1 MQRGRSE
8 SHSADR
14 SVGPHSTSASS
25 ARANGARVLLLGAG
39 MQGKA
44 ALHDLARAPDVGHV
58 VVADSDP
65 SLRELLHAYQPD
77 RVSGRIVDARDEV
90 AAAALMR
97 GADVVVEA
105 LPGHFALP
113 MGRLAAECG
122 VSLVS
127 SMYFV
132 SPGEPDPAKIAAAR
146 AAVREVDRMAKRKG
160 IIILTEFGLDPGLDL
175 VLGTRA
181 LSEVDAVREFSAYGA
196 GIPAPGARD
205 NPLKYRFSW
214 SALGVMRSYH
224 RPARLIAGGE
234 VVTVE
239 ATRIFEPQHVHRL
252 DVPAIE
258 APLECY
264 PNGDAVH
271 YAELFGIRDQ
281 VREMGRYT
289 GRLPG
294 HCAFWDTMVKCGF
307 LDERPVTVGDTLVS
321 PATFVSAV
329 LASQPQF
336 QYGEREAD
344 LTFVRVDVRGT
355 RASTGP
361 RSGHEVAD
369 GPVHGAGSP
378 KPRTGAEERV
388 RVVYDLVDRR
398 DFGTGFSSMQRTVGY
413 TLSLGAQLILR
424 GALPKRGVLTPLDV
438 PYELVFPSL
447 ERHNIRVTR
456 EEMRWQ

>member
-1 MQRGRSE
+1 M
-8 SHSADR
+8 
-14 SVGPHSTSASS
+14 
-25 ARANGARVLLLGAG
+25 LLLGAG

-44 ALHDLARAPDVGHV
+44 ALHDLAREADVARV
-58 VVADSDP
+58 VVADADP
-65 SLRELLHAYQPD
+65 SLRELLHAYPPD

-90 AAAALMR
+90 AVAALMHD
-97 GADVVVEA
+97 ADVVVEA

-113 MGRLAAECG
+113 IGRLAAECG

-146 AAVREVDRMAKRKG
+146 AAVRDIDRVAKQKG
-160 IIILTEFGLDPGLDL
+160 IAILTEFGLDPGLDL
-175 VLGTRA
+175 VLGAQA
-181 LSEVDAVREFSAYGA
+181 LSELDAVHEFHAYGA

-234 VVTVE
+234 VETID
-239 ATRIFEPQHVHRL
+239 ATRIFEPQHVHRI

-258 APLECY
+258 SPLECY

-294 HCAFWDTMVKCGF
+294 HCAFWDTMVKSGF
-307 LDERPVTVGDTLVS
+307 LEERPVSVGDAQVS
-321 PATFVSAV
+321 PPEFVAAV

-336 QYGEREAD
+336 RYGEGDAD

-355 RASTGP
+355 RSSKGP
-361 RSGHEVAD
+361 GRGPPNSSAD
-369 GPVHGAGSP
+369 QVGSP
-378 KPRTGAEERV
+378 DRRTGGAERV

-398 DFGTGFSSMQRTVGY
+398 DFRTGFTSMQRTVGY
-413 TLSLGAQLILR
+413 TMSLGAQLILR

-438 PYELVFPSL
+438 PYEMVFPSL
-447 ERHNIRVTR
+447 ARHNIRVTR
-456 EEMRWQ
+456 EEVLWR

>member
-1 MQRGRSE
+1 
-8 SHSADR
+8 
-14 SVGPHSTSASS
+14 
-25 ARANGARVLLLGAG
+25 

-44 ALHDLARAPDVGHV
+44 ALHDLARAPDIAKV
-58 VVADSDP
+58 VVADADP
-65 SLRELLHAYQPD
+65 LLEAQLRAYQPD
-77 RVSGRIVDARDEV
+77 RVSGRIVDAHDEV
-90 AAAALMR
+90 AVAALMHA
-97 GADVVVEA
+97 ADVVVEA

-132 SPGEPDPAKIAAAR
+132 SPGEADPAQIAAAR
-146 AAVREVDRMAKRKG
+146 AAVRDVDRMAKQKG
-160 IIILTEFGLDPGLDL
+160 IVILTEFGLDPGLDL
-175 VLGTRA
+175 VLGARA
-181 LSEVDAVREFSAYGA
+181 LSEVGAVREFRAYGA

-214 SALGVMRSYH
+214 SSLGVMRSYH

-307 LDERPVTVGDTLVS
+307 LDERPVSVGDTLVS
-321 PATFVSAV
+321 PANFVSTV

-336 QYGEREAD
+336 RYGAHEAD

-355 RASTGP
+355 RASTASRGA
-361 RSGHEVAD
+361 HEVAARAVD
-369 GPVHGAGSP
+369 GVSGRGAGGGGGRSP

-398 DFGTGFSSMQRTVGY
+398 DFGTGFTSMQRTVGY

-447 ERHNIRVTR
+447 AHHNIQVTR
-456 EEMRWQ
+456 EEALWR